1 SVASFMYSTF
11 PQTSIQPRVLAAP
24 GFKATRGT
32 QLPPAQFH
40 FSLSVSRFRHQG
52 RNFAVGGIR
61 DQGCPVGFDNRRCAI
76 PPEIVVSGLNISFPI
91 RETCF
96 AGVCF
101 YGSLLQFGHF
111 LRSEKLSTGK
121 TRGTFQGSNAVVIPN
136 TLQIRM
142 SPRRAWWCRY
152 LFRRDLGHLAGD
164 LPNSRQQYDCSQK

>member
-24 GFKATRGT
+24 GFKVTRRT
-32 QLPPAQFH
+32 QGPSAQFY

-61 DQGCPVGFDNRRCAI
+61 DQGCPVGFDNRRCTV
-76 PPEIVVSGLNISFPI
+76 PPEIVVSGLNISFAI

-101 YGSLLQFGHF
+101 DSSLLQLGNFPRG
-111 LRSEKLSTGK
+111 EKLSTGK
-121 TRGTFQGSNAVVIPN
+121 TRRTFQRSDAVVIIH
-136 TLQIRM
+136 TLQ
-142 SPRRAWWCRY
+142 
-152 LFRRDLGHLAGD
+152 
-164 LPNSRQQYDCSQK
+164 